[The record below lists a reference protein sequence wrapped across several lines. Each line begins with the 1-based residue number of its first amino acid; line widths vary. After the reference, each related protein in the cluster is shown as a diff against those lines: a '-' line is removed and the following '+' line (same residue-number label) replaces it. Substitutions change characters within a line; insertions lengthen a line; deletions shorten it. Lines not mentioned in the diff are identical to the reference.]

1 MKPLTRKTK
10 RQPER
15 VFNHPELS
23 ERVDMTHMANDL
35 FKTIASVNTAK
46 PKDNGNKI

>member
-23 ERVDMTHMANDL
+23 ERVNMAQMANNIKPI
-35 FKTIASVNTAK
+35 KTNK
-46 PKDNGNKI
+46 NGTH

>member
-15 VFNHPELS
+15 VFNHAELS
-23 ERVDMTHMANDL
+23 ERVIMADFTNKL
-35 FKTIASVNTAK
+35 LGVIASVNTAK
-46 PKDNGNKI
+46 PKKDDDR